1 MGTIAQGDR
10 MTEMIL
16 KYRKERPVD
25 PVDREFLDD
34 LRRAAM
40 IPYTVRY
47 GGLYAVSGPICRGG
61 PETVGPF
68 PNGLEPMDRA
78 VTLNASVECPRPIS
92 GSDLPSRHEVRD
104 RSVGME
110 GICVRPMAMMLGWAR
125 QITP

>member
-47 GGLYAVSGPICRGG
+47 GGLYAVSGPICRGLV
-61 PETVGPF
+61 PK
-68 PNGLEPMDRA
+68 
-78 VTLNASVECPRPIS
+78 
-92 GSDLPSRHEVRD
+92 PSARFRT
-104 RSVGME
+104 
-110 GICVRPMAMMLGWAR
+110 GWSR
-125 QITP
+125 WIRLSR